1 MKKEP
6 YRNFFLTGI
15 FYLLW
20 GTLIWVP
27 QIFTDSTYPVLA
39 HRYLML
45 NGFSASFIAGFLMTA
60 VPKFSGTEP
69 TKTIESRP
77 FAIITAIG
85 VMFAYLDL
93 DRWTAGVSAL
103 QATLIL
109 TFLFRR
115 IQKRSTNP
123 PYSFVFLFVGM
134 GLWLFSALSHVVTGS
149 EAYKYMHYEGAIAA
163 LILGVGSRLV
173 PGILGHIEIVQTQ
186 RKRYETNLTFLKTVP
201 LLFWVLMISF
211 VVSFF
216 LQGQVALL
224 IRTLVVCVIA
234 FKYWSLHKL
243 PREKT
248 ALTANIW
255 ISCWLII
262 LSFILKLF
270 WFDGD
275 IHASHAFFFSG
286 TLLLTL
292 LISMR
297 VLQSHGPGDKSL
309 ENRKAIYF
317 ISAFIILS
325 GATRVSAVLL
335 PENYLHHLGYS
346 ALMLTLAVL
355 LFLKT
360 FQHTFRVANR

>member
-6 YRNFFLTGI
+6 YRNFFLLGL

-20 GTLIWVP
+20 GTLIWIP
-27 QIFTDSTYPVLA
+27 QIFIETHYPVLA
-39 HRYLML
+39 HRFLML

-69 TKTIESRP
+69 TKTIESLP
-77 FAIITAIG
+77 FALITAVG
-85 VMFAYLDL
+85 VMFAYLEL

-103 QATLIL
+103 QAFFIL
-109 TFLFRR
+109 SFLFRR
-115 IQKRSTNP
+115 IKKRTSNP
-123 PYSFVFLFVGM
+123 PYSFVFLFIGM
-134 GLWLFSALSHVVTGS
+134 GLWLFSALIQLLTRS
-149 EAYKYMHYEGAIAA
+149 EAYRYMHYEGAIAA
-163 LILGVGSRLV
+163 LILGVGSRLI

-201 LLFWVLMISF
+201 PLFWILMISF

-216 LQGQVALL
+216 LQGQIAQFL
-224 IRTLVVCVIA
+224 RTVVVCVIA
-234 FKYWSLHKL
+234 IKYWSLHKT
-243 PREKT
+243 PKEKT
-248 ALTANIW
+248 VLTANIW

-309 ENRKAIYF
+309 ENKKAIYF
-317 ISAFIILS
+317 ISAFIIIS
-325 GATRVSAVLL
+325 GVTRVSAILI
-335 PENYLHHLGYS
+335 PANYLHHLSYS
-346 ALMLTLAVL
+346 AIMLTLAIL
-355 LFLKT
+355 LFVKT
-360 FQHTFRVANR
+360 FYHTFSVAKR